1 MRSNIS
7 NSSLDNLEI
16 AEFFE
21 NDFDIEYGNHDNGDS
36 YGRISQKENSKNF
49 IQFSIYP
56 DFWNIDTLRWPWIG
70 SQLLLTCFREAI
82 NHGIFFL
89 ELNARTM
96 DESIKTQDKLEKW
109 YRKFGFETI
118 SQDVDGTKM
127 RAMTM
132 NRPLEFRYKELVD
145 RVLSLEGI

>member
-7 NSSLDNLEI
+7 SPSLDVLEI

-21 NDFDIEYGNHDNGDS
+21 NDFDIEYWKHGNGDL
-36 YGRISQKENSKNF
+36 YGRISQKDNPSNF

-56 DFWNIDTLRWPWIG
+56 DFWNIDTLRWPWIW

-89 ELNARTM
+89 ELNARTS
-96 DESIKTQDKLEKW
+96 DESIKTQEDLEKW

-118 SQDVDGTKM
+118 SQDINGTRM
-127 RAMTM
+127 RAVTM
-132 NRPLEFRYKELVD
+132 NRPLEFRYKELIE
-145 RVLSLEGI
+145 RVLSLEEI